1 MTIILACYFFVIGD
15 YHCLEV
21 VPINE
26 KIATH
31 LRFYRRIIFSN
42 ERLFFQRI
50 FANGNAIAECLEYLA
65 SWRFFWR
72 VKTVSQSV
80 LVLSQINS
88 YVMKYKRM

>member
-21 VPINE
+21 VSINE

-50 FANGNAIAECLEYLA
+50 FANRNAIAECLEILGFVAILLA
-65 SWRFFWR
+65 RKDRKPECFS
-72 VKTVSQSV
+72 S
-80 LVLSQINS
+80 LSN
-88 YVMKYKRM
+88 